1 MSGLD
6 NLKTRLNYMGG
17 GKQQGRMNEDKLRTL
32 KKALIYSYQAAT
44 AIMPDGREFR
54 CLMNRNKM
62 TMDLDNKIIS
72 MPYKDICLNLDR
84 VGTTTEGEVDT
95 NIKVGD
101 IITWKENDSHWIIY
115 LQRIEETA
123 YFRAEARRCRYQIEI
138 NGKKQWVYLR
148 GPVEQNLMWSQAS
161 GVYFNKLNYTGLLM
175 ISNTEEN
182 REFFKRF
189 KTFKINGKPWE
200 VQAVDDISTEGII
213 EVAIKET
220 FSNTVKD
227 DIDKAVEESIDVFEV
242 DDRNEIFIAGPD
254 EIKPYDIITYSI
266 QNYKGGGSW
275 SVTDESRVGIVKA
288 TPAADTLS
296 VTVEVITGRRNSFT
310 LVYQSND
317 GVVKTSLPIKILSL

>member
-6 NLKTRLNYMGG
+6 NLKKRLNYMGG

-72 MPYKDICLNLDR
+72 MPYKDICLNLDK
-84 VGTTTEGEVDT
+84 VGTTTEGEIET
-95 NIKVGD
+95 KIKVGD
-101 IITWKENDSHWIIY
+101 IITWKENDSHWLIY

-138 NGKKQWVYLR
+138 NGKKPWDYLR
-148 GPVEQNLMWSQAS
+148 GPVEQSLLWNQAS
-161 GVYFNKLNYTGLLM
+161 GVYFNKLNYTGVLM
-175 ISNTEEN
+175 ITNTEEN

-189 KTFKINGKPWE
+189 AILKINGKSWE

-220 FSNTVKD
+220 FSNTIKD
-227 DIDKAVEESIDVFEV
+227 DIDKAVEESIDVFEI
-242 DDRNEIFIAGPD
+242 DDRDEIFIAGP
-254 EIKPYDIITYSI
+254 EEVKPYDMITYSI

-288 TPAADTLS
+288 TPAADSLS
-296 VTVEVITGRRNSFT
+296 VKIEIITGRRNSFT

-317 GVVKTSLPIKILSL
+317 DIVKTSLPIKILSL